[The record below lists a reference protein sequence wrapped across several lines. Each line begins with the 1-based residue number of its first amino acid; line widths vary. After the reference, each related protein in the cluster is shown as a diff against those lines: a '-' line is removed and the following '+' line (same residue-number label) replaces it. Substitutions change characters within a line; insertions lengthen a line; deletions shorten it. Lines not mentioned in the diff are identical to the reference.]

1 MILIDNSSRR
11 IISIIDNSLSF
22 SFYFAISLQYHH
34 LCIRIL
40 APMKKVDSYAT
51 IHPKEVLAK
60 ELKEKGIAQKVFAS
74 AVEGN
79 GNSSKS
85 LVHQLVHMH

>member
-40 APMKKVDSYAT
+40 APMKNSYAT

>member
-1 MILIDNSSRR
+1 
-11 IISIIDNSLSF
+11 
-22 SFYFAISLQYHH
+22 
-34 LCIRIL
+34 
-40 APMKKVDSYAT
+40 MKKVDSYAT